1 MFKNNYYDAI
11 GTEMFSIVAFCRNGS
26 SSSLYMIR
34 SICPS
39 TEAIADTLCGP
50 HDIIDIIDIIDFLL
64 WPTIGHDKRFPVERL
79 PPTVSKLA
87 VLKGASIEKLDIH

>member
-1 MFKNNYYDAI
+1 MFKNNYSDTI

-34 SICPS
+34 SLLSGSICPS

-50 HDIIDIIDIIDFLL
+50 HDINVFLL
-64 WPTIGHDKRFPVERL
+64 
-79 PPTVSKLA
+79 
-87 VLKGASIEKLDIH
+87 